1 MLLDQC
7 WISLDFS
14 YIISGKQ
21 ALAYQLSE
29 GLLIYN
35 LMILVK
41 RGSYYSYGI
50 RGMETYMLNVP
61 KVSRH
66 QPSEGGRRSYPR
78 EETSSQ
84 KGTVGILSS
93 FSMISLIFPPSF
105 PPSLLHTSLN
115 IHVSILPCF
124 PGNSFL
130 EKSVF
135 SLTKRLKLTHCLPT
149 TESRGSAQFSHRV
162 INLAQELNNQCL
174 PKGEFLSI
182 LRFLF

>member
-1 MLLDQC
+1 
-7 WISLDFS
+7 
-14 YIISGKQ
+14 
-21 ALAYQLSE
+21 
-29 GLLIYN
+29 
-35 LMILVK
+35 
-41 RGSYYSYGI
+41 
-50 RGMETYMLNVP
+50 MLNVP

-66 QPSEGGRRSYPR
+66 QPSEGGRHSYPR
-78 EETSSQ
+78 EEETSSQ
-84 KGTVGILSS
+84 KETVGILSS

-135 SLTKRLKLTHCLPT
+135 SLTKRLKLAHCLPV

-162 INLAQELNNQCL
+162 ISLAQELNNQCL

-182 LRFLF
+182 LRFFLSMYWCYACIYVCVLCVQCSWGPERRSDALELGRKHQELTHSV